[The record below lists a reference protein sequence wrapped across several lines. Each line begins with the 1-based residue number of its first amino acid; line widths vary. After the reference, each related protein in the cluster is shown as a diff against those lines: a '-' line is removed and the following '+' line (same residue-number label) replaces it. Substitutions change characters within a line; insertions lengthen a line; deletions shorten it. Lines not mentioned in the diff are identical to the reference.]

1 MLQKM
6 YLLLNN
12 NVNKHYIFP
21 SNEDNLDLLTFL
33 ANIHDQTVHH
43 LQQRG
48 HTLKKWY
55 LNVHV
60 TMQRQNGVVLE
71 ESALYFKSKTNTLL
85 DVNDSLND
93 DVNNAYQS
101 LYKHFGRVQ

>member
-12 NVNKHYIFP
+12 NANKHYIFP
-21 SNEDNLDLLTFL
+21 SNEDNHDLLTFL

-71 ESALYFKSKTNTLL
+71 ESALYFESKTYTLL

-93 DVNNAYQS
+93 DVINAYQS

>member
-1 MLQKM
+1 M

-21 SNEDNLDLLTFL
+21 SNEDYHDLLTFL

-71 ESALYFKSKTNTLL
+71 ESALYFESKTYTLL

-93 DVNNAYQS
+93 DVINAYQS